1 MYLVDTSVLIDF
13 FKGIENS
20 KTRKLE
26 QIIQYKIP
34 FGISALT
41 YQEVLQ
47 GAKDQK
53 EFDTLNQYLSTQH
66 IYYPPQESYE
76 QAARIFFQ
84 CRKSGVTIRSTIDA
98 LIATTA
104 IEYRLILL
112 AKDKDFDNMAKVVSD
127 LSLE

>member
-1 MYLVDTSVLIDF
+1 M
-13 FKGIENS
+13 
-20 KTRKLE
+20 
-26 QIIQYKIP
+26 IQYKIP

-66 IYYPPQESYE
+66 IYYPSQESYE